1 MTSLQDKYNFRLNK
15 KKSEIL
21 TAEKL
26 EHIGDIRCVR
36 MVKYLGVK
44 ENIDTKLQKK
54 TAREQ
59 IYRNLNSLK
68 WKLKDAEPDVV

>member
-1 MTSLQDKYNFRLNK
+1 MQ

-21 TAEKL
+21 NAEK
-26 EHIGDIRCVR
+26 EDHIEEIRCVR
-36 MVKYLGVK
+36 MVNYLGVK
-44 ENIDTKLQKK
+44 VNIDPKLQKK
-54 TAREQ
+54 TARDQ

>member
-1 MTSLQDKYNFRLNK
+1 MSGEMIIIRG
-15 KKSEIL
+15 E
-21 TAEKL
+21 
-26 EHIGDIRCVR
+26 IRCVR

-44 ENIDTKLQKK
+44 VNIDAKLQKK